1 MNLFSKL
8 LAPIALASLTACG
21 GGGGGTTAATV
32 TAPVVPVAASIVTG
46 IPVPSYAVVSEELA
60 AFNLLNSERSRCGFG
75 MLAQNSALDTAA
87 KGHADWLLINGY
99 SGHFQVA
106 GTTGFTGLTTDD
118 RLVAAGYGANGS
130 FQSNAEAQTGGNVL
144 KTGNGVAG
152 VRNLLGA
159 PYHML
164 EMIRGYRDVGVAVRD
179 KSDVANSP
187 NNRFVLNMDFGYK
200 NVDGPQVPA
209 AGTVLT
215 YPCDGSTGINHSLRG
230 ENPNPVPGRNLGTN
244 PLGTSI
250 GVSVEFGKTLV
261 ITSGSMI
268 KVSTGA
274 TVVLRPPVMAANDPN
289 AIGGVSYFKT
299 NEGFISADAPLDAST
314 QYQVTITGTSSG
326 TPFSRTFVFT
336 TGA

>member
-1 MNLFSKL
+1 MQ
-8 LAPIALASLTACG
+8 AS
-21 GGGGGTTAATV
+21 
-32 TAPVVPVAASIVTG
+32 
-46 IPVPSYAVVSEELA
+46 SEVIT
-60 AFNLLNSERSRCGFG
+60 
-75 MLAQNSALDTAA
+75 AQN
-87 KGHADWLLINGY
+87 
-99 SGHFQVA
+99 
-106 GTTGFTGLTTDD
+106 
-118 RLVAAGYGANGS
+118 GA
-130 FQSNAEAQTGGNVL
+130 
-144 KTGNGVAG
+144 KTGNGIIG
-152 VRNLLGA
+152 VRDLLGA

-164 EMIRGYRDVGVAVRD
+164 AMIRGYRDIGVAVRD
-179 KSDVANSP
+179 KFDVGLSP
-187 NNRFVLNMDFGYK
+187 NNRFALNMDFGYK
-200 NVDGPQVPA
+200 NADGPQVPA

-250 GVSVEFGKTLV
+250 GISVEFGKTLV

-299 NEGFISADAPLDAST
+299 NEGFISADSPLDAST